1 MKKQQGGV
9 DVIARLQQSDNR
21 GSLRDGRQL
30 IWEVLQQKGGE
41 AGTGAMNVGQNCKGR
56 LQQTKAYFTPEARQ
70 IGGLGLFA

>member
-1 MKKQQGGV
+1 MKQQQGGV
-9 DVIARLQQSDNR
+9 DVIARLQQSDR

-56 LQQTKAYFTPEARQ
+56 LQQIKAYFTPEARQ